1 MEISYAE
8 IRAGCKIVIDPEF
21 KMLAQNR
28 VGFVLQTINR
38 FKFWLLETFN
48 GQKFDS
54 QIKKQLLPVLM
65 R

>member
-28 VGFVLQTINR
+28 VESVRQTINR
-38 FKFWLLETFN
+38 FKFWSLGTFN
-48 GQKFDS
+48 GQKFDN
-54 QIKKQLLPVLM
+54 QTKKQLLPVLM